1 MENFC
6 TVSYAAHNWVYSFQA
21 YFYLIGN
28 LEYSDTRIHP
38 YRNSMQLK
46 KKKKRNYNQRIMQ
59 VQQGTFS
66 PLVFSIYGGMGRECQ
81 TFYLRLS
88 ELLAEK
94 RNIHKSV
101 IMHWIK
107 SKQEC

>member
-38 YRNSMQLK
+38 YRNSMQPKEK
-46 KKKKRNYNQRIMQ
+46 KKQSVTITNALCRSNKE
-59 VQQGTFS
+59 
-66 PLVFSIYGGMGRECQ
+66 PLAPWYFQFMAVWVENVK
-81 TFYLRLS
+81 LS
-88 ELLAEK
+88 T
-94 RNIHKSV
+94 
-101 IMHWIK
+101 
-107 SKQEC
+107 

>member
-38 YRNSMQLK
+38 YRNSMQPKEK
-46 KKKKRNYNQRIMQ
+46 KKK
-59 VQQGTFS
+59 
-66 PLVFSIYGGMGRECQ
+66 
-81 TFYLRLS
+81 
-88 ELLAEK
+88 A
-94 RNIHKSV
+94 
-101 IMHWIK
+101 
-107 SKQEC
+107 